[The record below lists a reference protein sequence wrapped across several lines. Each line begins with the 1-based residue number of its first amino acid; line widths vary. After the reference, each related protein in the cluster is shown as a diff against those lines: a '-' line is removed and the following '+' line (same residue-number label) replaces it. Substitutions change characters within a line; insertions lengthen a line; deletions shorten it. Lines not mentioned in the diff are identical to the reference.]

1 MKAFLL
7 AAGKGTRLRPITDGM
22 PKCLIPINGKP
33 LLYYWFTLCR
43 RYGISEVLI
52 NLHHLAD
59 MVKDYVTKSE
69 FSLKITLSYE
79 ETLLG
84 SAGTIK
90 ANRDFIRDEKDFFI
104 LYADNFT
111 NVNLKN
117 ILEFHRNHNGVLT
130 MGLFT
135 TDTPHAG
142 GIAEVDEVGLITSF
156 VEKPEFPRS
165 NLANAG
171 IFVATPL
178 ILQYLPSKDF
188 IDLGYDVLPQ
198 LVGKMHGYPINEY
211 LLDIGTLKNYERAQ
225 SDARVL
231 QF

>member
-7 AAGKGTRLRPITDGM
+7 AAGKGTRLRPMTDRL

-33 LLYYWFTLCR
+33 LLYYWFILCR
-43 RYGISEVLI
+43 RYGISDVLI
-52 NLHHLAD
+52 NLHHFGD
-59 MVKDYVTKSE
+59 MINEYVGKNE
-69 FSLKITLSYE
+69 FNLNITLAYE

-84 SAGTIK
+84 SAGTVK
-90 ANRDFIRDEKDFFI
+90 ANSDFIRDEKDFLI

-111 NVNLKN
+111 NVNLKT
-117 ILEFHRNHNGVLT
+117 LLDFHRSRNAILT
-130 MGLFT
+130 MGLFK
-135 TDTPHAG
+135 TDTPRAG
-142 GIAEVDEVGLITSF
+142 GIAEVDETGLITSF

-165 NLANAG
+165 DLANAG
-171 IFVATPL
+171 IFVATPH
-178 ILQYLPSKDF
+178 ILQHFPSKDF

-198 LVGKMHGYPINEY
+198 LVGKMYGYRINEY